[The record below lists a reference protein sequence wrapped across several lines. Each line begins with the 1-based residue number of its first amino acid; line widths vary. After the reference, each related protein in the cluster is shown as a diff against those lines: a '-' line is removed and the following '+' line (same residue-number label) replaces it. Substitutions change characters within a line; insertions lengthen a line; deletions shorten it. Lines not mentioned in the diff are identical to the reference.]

1 MIEDKIK
8 NIPKTPGCYL
18 FKDNKDQIIY
28 VGMSKFLPKRVSSYF
43 KNKKTGK
50 TKVLVE
56 NISDV
61 EFKSTPSE
69 QEAIILEE
77 ELIKLYKPKFNIK
90 GKDDKTRSWS
100 ICFTSD
106 DFPKLEIVRDKQD
119 DRLSLDFTSGILC
132 REVYNLIYDV
142 FPLRSCSYEL
152 SEENIKKEKFKT
164 CLEFHLGR
172 CNAPCVDNIKKVL
185 YNSIVLDVKKV
196 LSLDISNLKRKMKK
210 SMKHYSANLE
220 FEKAQSIL
228 SKLNDLDV
236 IDSKLDIIR
245 LQKYNNKAFD
255 IKNILGLK
263 NQPNVIEAF
272 DNSHNQGSSN
282 VAASVRY
289 ENDNPV
295 KSEYRNYIIRSF
307 DGIDDYSSFD
317 EVLQRRFK
325 RIINEKQK
333 LPDLVIIDGGKGQ
346 LNVAKRVFEE
356 LNLTDTVDLISIS
369 KDSKH
374 KSSIIH
380 LTNGDEIKINTSN
393 NFILLSKIQE
403 EVHRFVIKFHRKRE
417 TKRLFL

>member
-1 MIEDKIK
+1 
-8 NIPKTPGCYL
+8 
-18 FKDNKDQIIY
+18 
-28 VGMSKFLPKRVSSYF
+28 
-43 KNKKTGK
+43 
-50 TKVLVE
+50 
-56 NISDV
+56 
-61 EFKSTPSE
+61 
-69 QEAIILEE
+69 
-77 ELIKLYKPKFNIK
+77 
-90 GKDDKTRSWS
+90 
-100 ICFTSD
+100 
-106 DFPKLEIVRDKQD
+106 
-119 DRLSLDFTSGILC
+119 
-132 REVYNLIYDV
+132 
-142 FPLRSCSYEL
+142 
-152 SEENIKKEKFKT
+152 
-164 CLEFHLGR
+164 
-172 CNAPCVDNIKKVL
+172 
-185 YNSIVLDVKKV
+185 
-196 LSLDISNLKRKMKK
+196 
-210 SMKHYSANLE
+210 MKHYSTNLE

-356 LNLTDTVDLISIS
+356 LGLIDIVDLISIS

-380 LTNGDEIKINTSN
+380 LTNGDEIKINTNN
-393 NFILLSKIQE
+393 NFVLLSKIQE